1 MKTAFKS
8 SNPALSSKSF
18 GGFVGARTAGSNV
31 NAAAAASPAAS
42 AGAMTIQGTVDKTAI
57 LLAVLIFAAIWPW
70 KLFFDTRN
78 PDLLLPWLGIGAIGG
93 FVIALAT
100 IFKKTWAPVT
110 APIYAACEGL
120 VLGSTSALFE
130 LRYPGIV
137 LQSVALTFGVL
148 LTLLIAYKTGAIR
161 ATDGF
166 KRGVIA
172 ATGAIVLVYLG
183 SFLLGL
189 FGVNTSFMY
198 SSSPLGIG
206 ISLAVVVIA
215 ALNLVLDF
223 DLVEQGA
230 KAGAPKYMEWYGAF
244 ALLVTLVW
252 LYLEILR
259 LLSRLNDRR

>member
-1 MKTAFKS
+1 MRTAFKS

-18 GGFVGARTAGSNV
+18 GGFVGARGGGPATSM
-31 NAAAAASPAAS
+31 PAARDT
-42 AGAMTIQGTVDKTAI
+42 GVMTMQGTVDKTAI
-57 LLAVLIFAAIWPW
+57 LLAVVIFTAIWPW
-70 KLFFDTRN
+70 RLFFESRN
-78 PDLLLPWLGIGAIGG
+78 PELLLPWLGIGAIGG
-93 FVIALAT
+93 FIVAMLT
-100 IFKKTWAPVT
+100 IFKKTWAPAT

-137 LQSVALTFGVL
+137 LRAVALTFGVL
-148 LTLLIAYKTGAIR
+148 LTLLVAYRSGAIR
-161 ATDGF
+161 ATPGF
-166 KRGVIA
+166 RRGVIA

-183 SFLLGL
+183 SFVLGL
-189 FGVNTSFMY
+189 FGVNLGFLN

-206 ISLAVVVIA
+206 ISLVVVGIA

-223 DLVEQGA
+223 DFIEQGA

-244 ALLVTLVW
+244 GLLVTLVW

-259 LLSRLNDRR
+259 LLSKLNDRR

>member
-1 MKTAFKS
+1 MRTAFKS

-18 GGFVGARTAGSNV
+18 GGFVGARGGGPAMSTSATQNAGV
-31 NAAAAASPAAS
+31 
-42 AGAMTIQGTVDKTAI
+42 MTMQGTVDKTAI
-57 LLAVLIFAAIWPW
+57 LLGVVIFTAIWPW
-70 KLFFDTRN
+70 RLFFESRN
-78 PDLLLPWLGIGAIGG
+78 PELLLPWLGIGAIGG
-93 FVIALAT
+93 FIVAMLT
-100 IFKKTWAPVT
+100 IFKKTWAPAT

-137 LQSVALTFGVL
+137 LRAVALTFGVL
-148 LTLLIAYKTGAIR
+148 LTLLVAYRSGAIR
-161 ATDGF
+161 ATPGF
-166 KRGVIA
+166 RRGVIA

-183 SFLLGL
+183 SFVLGL
-189 FGVNTSFMY
+189 FGVNLGFLN

-206 ISLAVVVIA
+206 ISLVVVGIA

-223 DLVEQGA
+223 DFIEQGA

-244 ALLVTLVW
+244 GLLVTLVW

-259 LLSRLNDRR
+259 LLSKLNDRR

>member
-18 GGFVGARTAGSNV
+18 GGFVGARAGGSSLSAN
-31 NAAAAASPAAS
+31 PS

-57 LLAVLIFAAIWPW
+57 LLAVVVVAAIWPW

-78 PDLLLPWLGIGAIGG
+78 PELLLPWLGIGAIGG
-93 FVIALAT
+93 FVIAMVT
-100 IFKKTWAPVT
+100 IFKKTWAPAT

-130 LRYPGIV
+130 MRYPGIV

-148 LTLLIAYKTGAIR
+148 LTLLVAYKTGAIR
-161 ATDGF
+161 ATESF

-183 SFLLGL
+183 TFVLGL
-189 FGVNTSFMY
+189 FGVNVGFMH

-206 ISLAVVVIA
+206 ISLVVVIIA

-223 DLVEQGA
+223 DLIEQGA
-230 KAGAPKYMEWYGAF
+230 KGGAPKYMEWYGAF

-259 LLSRLNDRR
+259 LLARLNDRR

>member
-1 MKTAFKS
+1 MRTAFKS

-18 GGFVGARTAGSNV
+18 GGFVGTRGGGPVS
-31 NAAAAASPAAS
+31 AAQDT
-42 AGAMTIQGTVDKTAI
+42 GVMTMQGTVDKTAI
-57 LLAVLIFAAIWPW
+57 LLAVVVFAAIWPW
-70 KLFFDTRN
+70 RLFFESRN
-78 PDLLLPWLGIGAIGG
+78 PELLLPWLGIGAIGG
-93 FVIALAT
+93 FVVAMLT
-100 IFKKTWAPVT
+100 IFKKTWAPAT

-137 LQSVALTFGVL
+137 LRAVALTFGVL
-148 LTLLIAYKTGAIR
+148 LTLLVAYRSGAIR
-161 ATDGF
+161 ATPGF
-166 KRGVIA
+166 RRGVIA

-183 SFLLGL
+183 SFVLGL
-189 FGVNTSFMY
+189 FGVNLGFLN

-206 ISLAVVVIA
+206 ISLVVVGIA

-223 DLVEQGA
+223 DFIEQGA

-244 ALLVTLVW
+244 GLLVTLVW

-259 LLSRLNDRR
+259 LLSKLNDRR

>member
-1 MKTAFKS
+1 MRTAFKS

-18 GGFVGARTAGSNV
+18 GGFVGARGGG
-31 NAAAAASPAAS
+31 PATS
-42 AGAMTIQGTVDKTAI
+42 MPTVRDTGVMTMQGTVDKTAI
-57 LLAVLIFAAIWPW
+57 LLAVVIFTAIWPW
-70 KLFFDTRN
+70 RLFFESRN
-78 PDLLLPWLGIGAIGG
+78 PELLLPWLGIGAIGG
-93 FVIALAT
+93 FIVAMLT
-100 IFKKTWAPVT
+100 IFKKTWAPAT

-137 LQSVALTFGVL
+137 LRAVALTFGVL
-148 LTLLIAYKTGAIR
+148 LTLLVAYRSGAIR
-161 ATDGF
+161 ATPGF
-166 KRGVIA
+166 RRGVIA

-183 SFLLGL
+183 SFVLGL
-189 FGVNTSFMY
+189 FGVNLGFLN

-206 ISLAVVVIA
+206 ISLVVVGIA

-223 DLVEQGA
+223 DFIEQGA

-244 ALLVTLVW
+244 GLLVTLVW

-259 LLSRLNDRR
+259 LLSKLNDRR

>member
-18 GGFVGARTAGSNV
+18 GGFVGARGGGPARSTS
-31 NAAAAASPAAS
+31 ASQDT
-42 AGAMTIQGTVDKTAI
+42 GAMTMQGTVDKTAI
-57 LLAVLIFAAIWPW
+57 LLAVVIFTAIWPW
-70 KLFFDTRN
+70 RLFFESRN
-78 PDLLLPWLGIGAIGG
+78 PELLLPWLGIGAIGG
-93 FVIALAT
+93 FIVAMLT
-100 IFKKTWAPVT
+100 IFKKTWAPAT

-137 LQSVALTFGVL
+137 LRAVALTFGVL
-148 LTLLIAYKTGAIR
+148 LTLLVAYRSGAIR
-161 ATDGF
+161 ATPGF
-166 KRGVIA
+166 RRGVIA

-183 SFLLGL
+183 SFVLGL
-189 FGVNTSFMY
+189 FGVNLGFLN
-198 SSSPLGIG
+198 SSGPLGIG
-206 ISLAVVVIA
+206 ISLVVVGIA

-223 DLVEQGA
+223 DFIEQGA

-244 ALLVTLVW
+244 GLLVTLVW

-259 LLSRLNDRR
+259 LLSKLNDRR